1 MRGGQYEKVVVEGK
15 WERNAPACTN
25 CSFGK
30 PVQFLDGDSDWCG
43 EHLLSIKGIFF
54 FRFFHGRVAK
64 LRFGLRRSYFG
75 SLRTENI
82 ADIVIGTERSHIDP
96 VFEKRF
102 IGSPSTGFRK
112 SLIFHLFVD

>member
-15 WERNAPACTN
+15 WVRNAPACTN

-30 PVQFLDGDSDWCG
+30 PIQILDGDSDWCG
-43 EHLLSIKGIFF
+43 DHLLSIKGIFF
-54 FRFFHGRVAK
+54 FLFFHGRVAK

-75 SLRTENI
+75 SLWTENI
-82 ADIVIGTERSHIDP
+82 AAIVIGRERSHIDP

-102 IGSPSTGFRK
+102 IGSSSTGFGK
-112 SLIFHLFVD
+112 SLIFQLFVD

>member
-25 CSFGK
+25 YSFGK

-43 EHLLSIKGIFF
+43 DHLLSIKGIFF

-75 SLRTENI
+75 SLWTENI

-96 VFEKRF
+96 VFEKRL
-102 IGSPSTGFRK
+102 IGSSSTGFGK
-112 SLIFHLFVD
+112 SLIFQLFVD